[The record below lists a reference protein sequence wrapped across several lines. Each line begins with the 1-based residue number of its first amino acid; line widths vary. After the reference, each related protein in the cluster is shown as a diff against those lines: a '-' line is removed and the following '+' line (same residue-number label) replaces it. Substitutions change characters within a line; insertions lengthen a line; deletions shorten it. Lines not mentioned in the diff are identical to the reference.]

1 MLRDLLLPT
10 TGTPGDASAIDAA
23 VLLAHEFD
31 AHLSLLETVSLP
43 MFTPSPW
50 GFAPDAL
57 LTELYAQLEA
67 VGRANVDAL
76 RRRMSHEEISC
87 EVRLAEAGFVAR
99 SRAIAMQARHADLG
113 IMTAPTMPSVNDSE
127 IVESIFTGM
136 LFESGRPVLVLP
148 PHYPLQWPLRRI
160 VIAWCPTRE
169 ATRAVHDAMPLLMRA
184 DRVDVV
190 TIDPAQGDA
199 SYGALP
205 GADIGA
211 HLARH
216 GLEVEVVAAKR
227 GTGTTATALLKY
239 AADTE
244 AQLLVAGGFGHSRLR
259 EWVIGGTTSDLL
271 SHMDLPVLFS
281 H

>member
-10 TGTPGDASAIDAA
+10 TGTPGDANAIDAA
-23 VLLAHEFD
+23 VVLAREFD

-50 GFAPDAL
+50 GFTPDAL
-57 LTELYAQLEA
+57 LTDLYAQLEA
-67 VGRANVDAL
+67 VGRDNVDAL
-76 RRRMSHEEISC
+76 HSRMSREGISC
-87 EVRLAEAGFVAR
+87 EVRLAETGFVAR
-99 SRAIAMQARHADLG
+99 SRAIAMQARHTDLG
-113 IMTAPTMPSVNDSE
+113 IMTAPTMPSATDNE
-127 IVESIFTGM
+127 IVESIFAGM

-148 PHYPLQWPLRRI
+148 PHYPLQWPLRRV

-169 ATRAVHDAMPLLMRA
+169 ATRAVHDAMPLLMRTE
-184 DRVDVV
+184 RVDVV
-190 TIDPAQGDA
+190 TIDAAQGEA
-199 SYGALP
+199 PYGDLA

-216 GLEVEVVAAKR
+216 GLEVEVVGAKR
-227 GTGTTATALLKY
+227 GTGTIATALLSY
-239 AADTE
+239 AAETE

-271 SHMDLPVLFS
+271 GHMDLPVLFS